1 MNVKNVKFLARWLSA
16 FFICFLSLTSPAI
29 AESGAAERGAA
40 ESTAPDQ
47 LVKSVTEEVLRI
59 LRQDKDIQSGN
70 TQRAMALIEKQV
82 APHFDFQRMTRL
94 AVGRAWQQA
103 DENQREQLVREF
115 HALLVRTYA
124 NSLTA
129 YRDQTVSFKPL
140 AKTTGDQVVV
150 RSQIN
155 KPGAQS
161 IPLDYSLEKGDGG
174 WKVFDVV
181 IANISL
187 VNNYR
192 SSFASA
198 VEKGGIDGLIKAL
211 QEKNRKGISDQ
222 PPASLRERPA
232 RQPGLASLG
241 RAALNRVS

>member
-1 MNVKNVKFLARWLSA
+1 MSAKFLACWLSA
-16 FFICFLSLTSPAI
+16 VFICFLSLPGLANAQSA
-29 AESGAAERGAA
+29 AAERMAA
-40 ESTAPDQ
+40 ESSAPDQ
-47 LVKSVTEEVLRI
+47 LVKAVTEEVLRI

-82 APHFDFQRMTRL
+82 APHFDFERMTRL

-103 DENQREQLVREF
+103 DENQRAQLVREF
-115 HALLVRTYA
+115 HALLVRSYA

-129 YRDQTVSFKPL
+129 YRDQSVSFKPL

-161 IPLDYSLEKGDGG
+161 IPLDYSLEKGEGG

-211 QEKNRKGISDQ
+211 QEKNRKGLSDQ
-222 PPASLRERPA
+222 PPASLRQRSA
-232 RQPGLASLG
+232 RQPGMACSG
-241 RAALNRVS
+241 PAALSRIA